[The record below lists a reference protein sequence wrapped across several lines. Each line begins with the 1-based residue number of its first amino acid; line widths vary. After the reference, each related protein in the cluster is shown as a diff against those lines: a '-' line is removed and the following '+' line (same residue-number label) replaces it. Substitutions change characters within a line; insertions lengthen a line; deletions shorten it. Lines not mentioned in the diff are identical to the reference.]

1 MDVGSL
7 LLITA
12 IIILVVFVISRP
24 FYSSDPIDHADV
36 THKGIAAENTLSELM
51 SEKERLFTAL
61 RDLDADHD
69 LEKVPDDAYL
79 EQRNLLR
86 QAAAYNLKSIDEIEQ
101 TSNADKRSES
111 TTGETVETPFLSTQR
126 DEVEDL
132 IADRRRKRNE
142 KSGGFCPHC
151 GKVLQRSDH
160 FCPSCGAKV

>member
-7 LLITA
+7 LLILA

-24 FYSSDPIDHADV
+24 FYSSDPIEHTDV
-36 THKGIAAENTLSELM
+36 TQKGFTSENTLSELM
-51 SEKERLFTAL
+51 SEKERLFSAL

-69 LEKVPDDAYL
+69 LEKVPDNVYL
-79 EQRNLLR
+79 EQRSLLM
-86 QAAAYNLKSIDEIEQ
+86 QAAAHNLKSIDEIEQ
-101 TSNADKRSES
+101 TSTEDKRSES
-111 TTGETVETPFLSTQR
+111 KDGETGETPSLSTQR